1 MLYLNKLIAELN
13 NTIDYAELG
22 QGLDKI
28 KGLINKMQVRTL
40 VDKTESIVDQC
51 THFDLRRKLV
61 QIFIDTIRMK
71 GNGKDA
77 KELANKLKWFSSTE
91 I

>member
-1 MLYLNKLIAELN
+1 M
-13 NTIDYAELG
+13 
-22 QGLDKI
+22 GLDKI
-28 KGLINKMQVRTL
+28 KTLVNKMQVKTL
-40 VDKTESIVDQC
+40 VERTETVVDQC

-77 KELANKLKWFSSTE
+77 NQLANKLK
-91 I
+91 

>member
-1 MLYLNKLIAELN
+1 V
-13 NTIDYAELG
+13 
-22 QGLDKI
+22 GLDKI
-28 KGLINKMQVRTL
+28 KTLVNKMQVKTL
-40 VDKTESIVDQC
+40 VERTETVVDQC

-77 KELANKLKWFSSTE
+77 NQLANKLK
-91 I
+91 